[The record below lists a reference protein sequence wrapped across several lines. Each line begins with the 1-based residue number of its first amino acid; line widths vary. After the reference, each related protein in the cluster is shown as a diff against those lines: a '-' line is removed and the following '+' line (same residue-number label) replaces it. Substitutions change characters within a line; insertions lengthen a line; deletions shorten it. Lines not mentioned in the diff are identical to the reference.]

1 MVWRLIISSNE
12 LNKCVNNISCDGVQT
27 DAKLLFFF
35 LRRFVFIKKKTH
47 ISING
52 SLLKSVN

>member
-35 LRRFVFIKKKTH
+35 L
-47 ISING
+47 G
-52 SLLKSVN
+52 DLCLLKKNSYQY